1 MMIELIDKRADD
13 RGDGAEADPVSTR
26 RKKLAKGGNMREG
39 EKDYFRKRVPKILEA
54 LKKKGYVPY
63 FFESTDQARSF
74 ILERIDPSETVAI
87 GGSITIREDL
97 SIKEELRK
105 RGNQVIDHW
114 EASGDRTRVI
124 ELKRKNREAD
134 VFLSGLNAISSDG
147 ILVNLD
153 GGGNRVASLCSGP
166 KRVIVVAGANKIV
179 ESVDLGIHRTRKKVA
194 VMTALRLNAKV
205 PCVQTGEC
213 IDCDVPGRICAALLI
228 LMKKPGDID
237 EFSVILVNEYL
248 GF

>member
-1 MMIELIDKRADD
+1 
-13 RGDGAEADPVSTR
+13 
-26 RKKLAKGGNMREG
+26 MREQ
-39 EKDYFRKRVPKILEA
+39 EKEYFQKRIPKILEA
-54 LKKKGYVPY
+54 LKKKGYDPH
-63 FFESTDQARSF
+63 FFESKDEARSF

-97 SIKEELRK
+97 RIKDELRK

-114 EASGDRTRVI
+114 EASGDWARVI

-147 ILVNLD
+147 ILVNMD

-179 ESVDLGIHRTRKKVA
+179 ESMDLGIHRTRKKAA
-194 VMTALRLNAKV
+194 VMTALRLNAKA

-228 LMKKPGDID
+228 LMKKPADID
-237 EFSVILVNEYL
+237 EFSVILVNESL